1 MYGEWEMTSEWEK
14 LEELSK
20 DELIIEL
27 MHWKTLYS
35 ILRNEQDDSCPM
47 PELER
52 SDAGSGF
59 EDFDP
64 GEVTTDRWAE
74 RIALFAIA
82 HCDDQ
87 EFWPCDL
94 MDYGLTDQQPTT
106 FANVYST
113 KADWIFPTASFS
125 EGSEH
130 ELGTVPGV
138 RACGFEHLRIRTGRK
153 G

>member
-1 MYGEWEMTSEWEK
+1 MTSEWEK

-35 ILRNEQDDSCPM
+35 ILRNEQDGSCPM

-82 HCDDQ
+82 HWDDS

-94 MDYGLTDQQPTT
+94 MDYGLTDQQSY
-106 FANVYST
+106 VVC
-113 KADWIFPTASFS
+113 KRLLD
-125 EGSEH
+125 EGR
-130 ELGTVPGV
+130 LDLPDGV
-138 RACGFEHLRIRTGRK
+138 VLRGIRACVGNCAGGAGVRIRTSPDPDRTK
-153 G
+153 RIARHP

>member
-64 GEVTTDRWAE
+64 GEVTTDCWAE

-82 HCDDQ
+82 HWDEP

-94 MDYGLTDQQPTT
+94 MDYGLTDQQSYD
-106 FANVYST
+106 VC
-113 KADWIFPTASFS
+113 KRLLD
-125 EGSEH
+125 EGR
-130 ELGTVPGV
+130 LDLPDGV
-138 RACGFEHLRIRTGRK
+138 VLRGIRA
-153 G
+153 